1 MEFRDAIKAV
11 FGKIKQRVGVYWREI
26 GAYQSVF
33 SPFNGQLYAN
43 EVCRA
48 CIRTL
53 AEHTS
58 KANAKVVNDKRLE
71 NLLNIRPNMYMNGK
85 DFLYKCRTLYEIH
98 NTLFIY
104 INRDEVGKCI
114 SVYPVPHCASEALD
128 VDGELF
134 IKFYLPSGQPLVASW
149 KDLAVLRKDYNSS
162 DIWGDD
168 NTAINS
174 SLELLN
180 TARQGMGNAI
190 KSTSNLRGL
199 IKSTKAMLSDDD
211 VKRMQERFI
220 ASFASIENTSGVAAL
235 DSTQEFVPLN
245 MQPAIANYK
254 SVEELRNNIYRYY
267 GMNEDAITNQLVGD
281 KADSFYEG
289 GVEPFLIALSLEL
302 SYKIYTDRQ
311 RTYGNNVTYESN
323 RMQFMTIAAKLQLVQ
338 LMDRGVMNANQM
350 AQVFNLSPV
359 PGGDTYRLWQNPQKE
374 LTKGDDDNA
383 NQNGQGIS
391 GNEPADP
398 DSDGKA
404 ATK

>member
-1 MEFRDAIKAV
+1 MEFRDAVKAV

-58 KANAKVVNDKRLE
+58 KANARVTSDARLE
-71 NLLNIRPNMYMNGK
+71 NLLNVRPNMYMNGK
-85 DFLYKCRTLYEIH
+85 DFLYKCRTRYEIY

-104 INRDEVGKCI
+104 INRDEVGKCVG
-114 SVYPVPHCASEALD
+114 VYPVPQCASEALD

-134 IKFYLPSGQPLVASW
+134 IKFYLPSGKPLVASW

-174 SLELLN
+174 SLDLLN
-180 TARQGMGNAI
+180 TAQQGMGNAI

-199 IKSTKAMLSDDD
+199 LKSTKAMLSDDD

-220 ASFASIENTSGVAAL
+220 ASFASIENASGVAAL
-235 DSTQEFVPLN
+235 DNTQEFVPLN

-254 SVEELRNNIYRYY
+254 NIEELRNNIYRYY
-267 GMNEDAITNQLVGD
+267 GINEKAIMNQLVGD
-281 KADSFYEG
+281 EADSFYEG
-289 GVEPFLIALSLEL
+289 AIEPFLIALSLEL
-302 SYKIYTDRQ
+302 SYKIYSDRK
-311 RTYGNNVTYESN
+311 RAYGSNITYESN
-323 RMQFMTIAAKLQLVQ
+323 RMQYMTIASKLALVQ
-338 LMDRGVMNANQM
+338 MVDRKAMTPNEWR
-350 AQVFNLSPV
+350 QVLNLAPV
-359 PGGDTYRLWQNPQKE
+359 PWGDEPIYWQDPKTNEGGNTSAD
-374 LTKGDDDNA
+374 
-383 NQNGQGIS
+383 QNGQGIS
-391 GNEPADP
+391 GNEPDDP
-398 DSDGKA
+398 DSSGKEA
-404 ATK
+404 AK

>member
-1 MEFRDAIKAV
+1 MELRDAIKAV

-33 SPFNGQLYAN
+33 SPFNGKLYAN

-58 KANAKVVNDKRLE
+58 KANARVVNDTRLE

-98 NTLFIY
+98 NTLFVY
-104 INRDEVGKCI
+104 INRDDIGKCVG
-114 SVYPVPHCASEALD
+114 VYPVPHCPSEAIN

-134 IKFYLPSGQPLVASW
+134 IKFHLPIGEPLVASW

-174 SLELLN
+174 SLDLLN
-180 TARQGMGNAI
+180 TAQQGMGNAI
-190 KSTSNLRGL
+190 KSTANLRGL
-199 IKSTKAMLSDDD
+199 IKSKKAMLSDDD
-211 VKRMQERFI
+211 VKLMQERFI

-235 DSTQEFVPLN
+235 DSTQDFIPIA

-254 SVEELRNNIYRYY
+254 SIEELRNNIYRYY
-267 GMNEDAITNQLVGD
+267 GSNEEAITNQLVGD

-289 GVEPFLIALSLEL
+289 AIEPFLIALSLEL
-302 SYKIYTDRQ
+302 AYKIYTDRQ
-311 RTYGNNVTYESN
+311 RTYGSNITYESN
-323 RMQFMTIAAKLQLVQ
+323 RMQYMTIAAKLALVQ
-338 LMDRGVMNANQM
+338 MVDRESLKINEWRQVMNLAP
-350 AQVFNLSPV
+350 LPD
-359 PGGDTYRLWQNPQKE
+359 GDRTISWQNPQKTRKE
-374 LTKGDDDNA
+374 GDNLA
-383 NQNGQGIS
+383 NQNGQGVSGDERAAS
-391 GNEPADP
+391 GN
-398 DSDGKA
+398 
-404 ATK
+404 